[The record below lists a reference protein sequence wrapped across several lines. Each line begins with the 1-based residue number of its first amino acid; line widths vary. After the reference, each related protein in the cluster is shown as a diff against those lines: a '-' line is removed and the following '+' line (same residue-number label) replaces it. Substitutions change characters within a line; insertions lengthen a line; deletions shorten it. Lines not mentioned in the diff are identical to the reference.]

1 MTRRDLTAVAIVGSL
16 VATFLTQRPVT
27 QHETLIGGRNNTV
40 LVLTDSHP
48 GLCNAHLAA
57 VSELIESHPALEV
70 HYASFPS
77 LANKLG
83 RIEMNAKA
91 KNPYAKVHWYEFDA
105 PSLAEEAGVHKGG
118 PSGIRTPPGLPG
130 LHAFGDIISF
140 FMAAWSKEAHL
151 EIYRSIVDIIDE
163 VDPSLIVLDPWFRP
177 GVDAARSLNRRRAY
191 VSPNALLDD
200 LSVRQPLGAHF
211 WKYPGMATGI
221 AFPIPWKDVP
231 KNIYQQAYSLIQIL
245 GSSAIRS
252 KRSWLQ
258 EQGIKHAITASE
270 IDNPAV
276 PWIAMS
282 FPEAEFPLGYIPD
295 NIHVAGPLVLDA
307 APAETQSPELA
318 GWIKKAP
325 TMLINL
331 GSIVEYDEAMA
342 RAMLTAIIP
351 VLEAENVQILWKIKK
366 RGQFGDEFLEPAK
379 TYIESGRLRLESW
392 LSVDPTSLFKT
403 GDIVASV
410 HHGGANCF
418 YEALLAGLPS
428 VILPQWAD
436 HYRYAQTAEY
446 LGVGVWPSKE
456 TSPGWDAAALTEA
469 FLKVLNGEASEAMRE
484 KAKALS
490 EKGLRYGGDK
500 AAAALIAKLARE
512 GR

>member
-1 MTRRDLTAVAIVGSL
+1 
-16 VATFLTQRPVT
+16 
-27 QHETLIGGRNNTV
+27 
-40 LVLTDSHP
+40 
-48 GLCNAHLAA
+48 
-57 VSELIESHPALEV
+57 
-70 HYASFPS
+70 
-77 LANKLG
+77 
-83 RIEMNAKA
+83 
-91 KNPYAKVHWYEFDA
+91 
-105 PSLAEEAGVHKGG
+105 
-118 PSGIRTPPGLPG
+118 
-130 LHAFGDIISF
+130 
-140 FMAAWSKEAHL
+140 
-151 EIYRSIVDIIDE
+151 
-163 VDPSLIVLDPWFRP
+163 
-177 GVDAARSLNRRRAY
+177 
-191 VSPNALLDD
+191 
-200 LSVRQPLGAHF
+200 
-211 WKYPGMATGI
+211 MATGI

-342 RAMLTAIIP
+342 RVMLTAIIP
-351 VLEAENVQILWKIKK
+351 VLEAENVQFLWKMKK

-379 TYIESGRLRLESW
+379 KYIGNGRLRLESW

-418 YEALLAGLPS
+418 YEALL
-428 VILPQWAD
+428 
-436 HYRYAQTAEY
+436 
-446 LGVGVWPSKE
+446 
-456 TSPGWDAAALTEA
+456 
-469 FLKVLNGEASEAMRE
+469 
-484 KAKALS
+484 
-490 EKGLRYGGDK
+490 
-500 AAAALIAKLARE
+500 
-512 GR
+512 

>member
-1 MTRRDLTAVAIVGSL
+1 MTRRDLTAIAILGSL
-16 VATFLTQRPVT
+16 IATFLTQRPV
-27 QHETLIGGRNNTV
+27 QEHETLVGGRNNTV

-57 VSELIESHPALEV
+57 VSELVESHPSLEI

-77 LANKLG
+77 LATKLE
-83 RIEMNAKA
+83 RIETNARE

-105 PSLAEEAGVHKGG
+105 PSLADEAEVHKGG
-118 PSGIRTPPGLPG
+118 ASGIRTPPGLPG

-151 EIYRSIVDIIDE
+151 ELYRRIVDIIDE
-163 VDPSLIVLDPWFRP
+163 VDPSVIVLDPWFRP
-177 GVDAARSLNRRRAY
+177 GIDAARSLNRRRVY

-221 AFPIPWKDVP
+221 PFPIPWKDIP
-231 KNIYQQAYSLIQIL
+231 KNIFQQAYSLMQIL

-258 EQGIKHAITASE
+258 EKGIRHAITLTE
-270 IDNPAV
+270 IDNPVV

-282 FPEAEFPLGYIPD
+282 FPEAEFPLDFIPD
-295 NIHVAGPLVLDA
+295 NIYVAGPLVLDA
-307 APAETQSPELA
+307 APAETQSAELA
-318 GWIKKAP
+318 GWVKRAP

-331 GSIVEYDEAMA
+331 GSIVIYDEAMA
-342 RAMLTAIIP
+342 RAMVEAVVP
-351 VLEAENVQILWKIKK
+351 VLEAENVQILWKMKK
-366 RGQFGDEFLEPAK
+366 RGEFGDEFLEPAK
-379 TYIESGRLRLESW
+379 KYIMNRRLRLESW
-392 LSVDPTSLFKT
+392 LDVDPTSLYNT

-446 LGVGVWPSKE
+446 LGVGIWPSKE
-456 TSPGWDAAALTEA
+456 TSPGWEAAALTEA
-469 FLKVLNGEASEAMRE
+469 FLKVLGGETSVAMRE

-500 AAAALIAKLARE
+500 AAAALIAKLAVE